1 MTRFAIP
8 IAGGILTM
16 HFGHAK
22 EFAIIDVDGKTI
34 QNKEIMNPPPHAPG
48 VLPKWLYELGVN
60 VIIAGGMGAQAIQ
73 LFAESGIHVQ
83 TGAPTLAPETLV
95 EHYVNRTLLT
105 ASNTC
110 DTKGCGH

>member
-8 IAGGILTM
+8 IADGILSM

-22 EFAIIDVDGKTI
+22 EFAIIDADGKI
-34 QNKEIMNPPPHAPG
+34 IRNKKILNPPPHAPG
-48 VLPKWLYELGVN
+48 VLPKWLHDMGVN

-73 LFAESGIHVQ
+73 LFGQNGIHVQ
-83 TGAPTLAPETLV
+83 TGAPTLPPETLV
-95 EHYVNRTLLT
+95 EHYLNQTLLT
-105 ASNTC
+105 AKNTC

>member
-8 IAGGILTM
+8 IADGILTM

-22 EFAIIDVDGKTI
+22 EFAIIDADGKTI

-83 TGAPTLAPETLV
+83 TGAPTLPPETLV
-95 EHYVNRTLLT
+95 EHYLNRTLLT
-105 ASNTC
+105 ASNAC